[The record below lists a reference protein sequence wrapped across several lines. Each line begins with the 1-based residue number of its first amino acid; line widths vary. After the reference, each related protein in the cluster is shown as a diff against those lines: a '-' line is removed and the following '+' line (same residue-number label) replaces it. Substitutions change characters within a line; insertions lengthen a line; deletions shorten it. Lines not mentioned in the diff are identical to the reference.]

1 MTQYNANCHYKSQ
14 IQFLMPIFHGVY
26 SHELYPIS
34 YITMTKFVN
43 FLIFGWFNLW
53 ICWSHPKN
61 LGLSS
66 TSVAAQHGIDQPRCY
81 LEWAARSLGAMVASI
96 HGELI

>member
-34 YITMTKFVN
+34 YIIPVTIPVDAYRYN
-43 FLIFGWFNLW
+43 PIIAPSIIQLIS
-53 ICWSHPKN
+53 IITIIKIIID
-61 LGLSS
+61 
-66 TSVAAQHGIDQPRCY
+66 GI
-81 LEWAARSLGAMVASI
+81 
-96 HGELI
+96 